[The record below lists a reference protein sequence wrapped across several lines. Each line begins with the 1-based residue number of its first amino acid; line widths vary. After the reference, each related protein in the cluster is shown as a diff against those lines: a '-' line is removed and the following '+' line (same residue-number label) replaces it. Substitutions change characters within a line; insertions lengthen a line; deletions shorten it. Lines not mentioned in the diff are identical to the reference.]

1 MFYYIYILFFIYI
14 LSGWYDNYKNNLIFS
29 KDQKSLFDFQ
39 KSFSKNNRIFFFEI
53 HVSTCV
59 VRHKWTKCWYVNKK
73 YHFYSLKYTIIV
85 KPAKY
90 AGRLLATAVF
100 GSCRCPS
107 LIYLRLSEEF
117 SLQLCATRLEDK
129 EHVFLDSLTH
139 ARTACQFNI

>member
-1 MFYYIYILFFIYI
+1 MFISYFFIYV

-39 KSFSKNNRIFFFEI
+39 KSFSKNNRIFFFRNSCVNLCGTTQMNKMLICKQKIPFLQPKI
-53 HVSTCV
+53 HYYCQTSQI
-59 VRHKWTKCWYVNKK
+59 RW
-73 YHFYSLKYTIIV
+73 S
-85 KPAKY
+85 
-90 AGRLLATAVF
+90 LLATAVF